1 MVNDKTATLL
11 PTRPTSIDVAKKAG
25 VSRTQVSYVLS
36 GKGFSHVS
44 AEKRE
49 RIFAAAKELCYEP
62 HLSAQALR
70 AGYSNEFALYFP
82 VPYSNFINQLL
93 GTILE
98 SAPKI
103 GCIVTQYSFQA
114 HLEPLRKQI
123 PLRTLLSRRP
133 VGIFTSLFD
142 LEEQDIEII
151 QRSGITNILLLGID
165 RHPKITTLQLPVEEV
180 GFIAANHLLERGH
193 RNMAIIDPC
202 DPKKDYAFEL
212 KLRGM
217 QRAMQKYPESTI
229 AVLHWPQAIHSQL
242 PSIATT
248 IVEQFINHP
257 NRPTAVYAYND
268 DRAIPFMA
276 ECIDRG
282 LRIPDDIAI
291 LGTDDSPFCEY
302 LRPRLS
308 SIAYD
313 LDAIGN
319 RAVAIISRMTNGET
333 IPEALLHAPTPRLIA
348 RNST

>member
-1 MVNDKTATLL
+1 MEKDSKSTQTSS
-11 PTRPTSIDVAKKAG
+11 RPTSIDVAKKAG

-44 AEKRE
+44 PEKRE
-49 RIFAAAKELCYEP
+49 RIYAAAKELCYKP
-62 HLSAQALR
+62 HLSTQALR

-82 VPYSNFINQLL
+82 VPYPNFINQLL

-103 GCIVTQYSFQA
+103 GCIVTQYSFNT

-133 VGIFTSLFD
+133 VGIFSSLFD
-142 LEEQDIEII
+142 LEEQEIEMI
-151 QRSGITNILLLGID
+151 QRAGIANILLLGID
-165 RHPKITTLQLPVEEV
+165 KHPAITTLQLPVEEV
-180 GFIAANHLLERGH
+180 GFIAANHLLVRGH
-193 RNMAIIDPC
+193 RNIAIIDPC
-202 DPKKDYAFEL
+202 DPKKQYAFEL

-217 QRAMQKYPESTI
+217 RRAMQEYPESTI
-229 AVLHWPQAIHSQL
+229 NVLHWPQAIQFQL
-242 PSIATT
+242 PCIVKT
-248 IVEQFINHP
+248 IVEEFINHP
-257 NRPTAVYAYND
+257 NHPTAVYAYND
-268 DRAIPFMA
+268 DYAIPFMA

-282 LRIPDDIAI
+282 LRIPDEIAI
-291 LGTDDSPFCEY
+291 LGTDDSPLCEY

-319 RAVAIISRMTNGET
+319 RAVAIISRMTNGES
-333 IPEALLHAPTPRLIA
+333 IPESLLHAPTPRLIA

>member
-1 MVNDKTATLL
+1 MAKDNPST
-11 PTRPTSIDVAKKAG
+11 PIHTRPTSIDVAKKAG
-25 VSRTQVSYVLS
+25 VSRTQVSYVFS
-36 GKGFSHVS
+36 GKGFNHVS
-44 AEKRE
+44 PEKRE

-114 HLEPLRKQI
+114 NLEPLRKQI

-142 LEEQDIEII
+142 LEEKEIEMI
-151 QRSGITNILLLGID
+151 QRSGIANILLLGID
-165 RHPKITTLQLPVEEV
+165 MHPEITTLQLPVEEV
-180 GFIAANHLLERGH
+180 GFIAANHFLALGH
-193 RNMAIIDPC
+193 MNMAIINPC

-217 QRAMQKYPESTI
+217 RRAMQQYPGSTI
-229 AVLHWPQAIHSQL
+229 AVLYWPRVIHSQL
-242 PSIATT
+242 PSVATT
-248 IVEQFINHP
+248 IVEQCINHP
-257 NRPTAVYAYND
+257 NHPTAVYAYND
-268 DRAIPFMA
+268 DFAIPFMA

-291 LGTDDSPFCEY
+291 LGTDDSPLCDY
-302 LRPRLS
+302 LRPKLS

-319 RAVAIISRMTNGET
+319 RAVAIISRMSHGKPIE
-333 IPEALLHAPTPRLIA
+333 ESLLHAPTPRLIA
-348 RNST
+348 RNTT